1 MDADSKIQAMSEGG
15 EMLAEILKKLVA
27 IAKVRV
33 KLSEIE
39 DEARKLLMETGGEPA
54 FMKVPGYKW
63 ATCINLN
70 EGVVHG
76 IPNGR
81 EIKDGD
87 LVKIDVGLF
96 FHGYYTDTST
106 SVLVGENDEL
116 QKFLAAGRV
125 ALEKA
130 IEQVK
135 MGNRVGHISQ
145 SIQETLAKF
154 ELKAVPELTGHG
166 VGRELH
172 EKPYVPGVL
181 SSPIDNTPLLYDGQT
196 LAIEIIYTS
205 GKPDLILAND
215 GWTINTKDGKIAGLF
230 EETVAVT
237 SQGPLRLTKI
247 D

>member
-1 MDADSKIQAMSEGG
+1 MDADLKIQAMSEGG
-15 EMLAEILKKLVA
+15 QMLAEILKKLVA